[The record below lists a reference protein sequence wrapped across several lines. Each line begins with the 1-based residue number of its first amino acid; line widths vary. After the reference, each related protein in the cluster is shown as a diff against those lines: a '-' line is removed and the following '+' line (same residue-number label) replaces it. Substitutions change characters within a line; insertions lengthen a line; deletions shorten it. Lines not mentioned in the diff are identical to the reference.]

1 MIHQLHCGLL
11 FRNLDVFHKLLFGLV
26 ARDFHDGDGRN
37 ARQIHI
43 RRTAAACRMS
53 LYQIALLYQVR
64 LPFPVFD
71 V

>member
-37 ARQIHI
+37 ACQIHI
-43 RRTAAACRMS
+43 CRTAAACRMG
-53 LYQIALLYQVR
+53 LYQVAFIDQIR
-64 LPFPVFD
+64 LLFPVLD

>member
-11 FRNLDVFHKLLFGLV
+11 FRNLDVFHDLLFGLV

-37 ARQIHI
+37 ACQVHVRH
-43 RRTAAACRMS
+43 TAAACRAS
-53 LYQIALLYQVR
+53 LYQIAFLDQMCFLLSV
-64 LPFPVFD
+64 LD

>member
-1 MIHQLHCGLL
+1 MIHQLHGGLL
-11 FRNLDVFHKLLFGLV
+11 FRNFDVFHKLLFGFV

-43 RRTAAACRMS
+43 RRTAAACRMG
-53 LYQIALLYQVR
+53 LYQVAFIDQMH
-64 LPFPVFD
+64 LLFPILD

>member
-1 MIHQLHCGLL
+1 MIHQLHGSLL